1 MNQRSLNLPETW
13 VVRDATFVRIWAAI
27 FATSVATFLLL
38 MTLSAAVFTQTHS
51 PVFANGIV
59 LTQWVPAVLALPLI
73 KSLASR
79 YEGRSLLIAAE
90 VGSALSL
97 LVTVWLLNDLY
108 PLLGLLVVKGTFDNL
123 SKVARPIAVKRL
135 FTGAALDRAASYYNT
150 AMLIGGGVGALAGA
164 LFLARLSSQQVI
176 ALSIALH
183 LISACIYATVA
194 KTRQPAADQSGK
206 SRAANE
212 RVDPDAQ
219 SALVYFIAA
228 VALFQGYHNIA
239 RSVFAVD
246 QLGMPASGIA
256 LLQAVT
262 NIAYVAGALAAAR
275 INVTG
280 GRYRIIGPLSHCS
293 ALATLIPLISIT
305 RPAFGVPM
313 YAVFAF
319 GFEAAYC
326 VHMRFVI
333 TSVPSASMPRI
344 MANANAWAL
353 GLMLAVSLGGSY
365 LVSKIGFVPVT
376 VIVVII
382 AVLVPLFARLRRAA
396 FANQAGFLEKEMG

>member
-27 FATSVATFLLL
+27 FASTVATFLLL

-51 PVFANGIV
+51 PVFSNGIV

-73 KSLASR
+73 RSLASR
-79 YEGRSLLIAAE
+79 YDGRSLLIAAE

-97 LVTVWLLNDLY
+97 LVAMRLLNDLY
-108 PLLGLLVVKGTFDNL
+108 PLLGILVVKGTFDNL
-123 SKVARPIAVKRL
+123 SKVARPVAVKRL
-135 FTGAALDRAASYYNT
+135 FTGATLDRAASYYNT
-150 AMLIGGGVGALAGA
+150 AMLFGGGVGALAGA
-164 LFLARLSSQQVI
+164 LFLPRLSSQQVI

-183 LISACIYATVA
+183 LISACSYATVA
-194 KTRQPAADQSGK
+194 KARQPADQSGK
-206 SRAANE
+206 SRAVNE
-212 RVDPDAQ
+212 RADPDAQ

-262 NIAYVAGALAAAR
+262 NIAYVVGALAAAR
-275 INVTG
+275 IGVAG
-280 GRYRIIGPLSHCS
+280 GRYRTIGPLSHCI
-293 ALATLIPLISIT
+293 ALATLIPLIFIT

-326 VHMRFVI
+326 VHMRFVL

-365 LVSKIGFVPVT
+365 LVSEIGFAPVT
-376 VIVVII
+376 LMVIVV
-382 AVLVPLFARLRRAA
+382 AALVPLFARFRRAA
-396 FANQAGFLEKEMG
+396 FGNQAGFLEKEVG

>member
-27 FATSVATFLLL
+27 FSSSVATFLLL

-51 PVFANGIV
+51 PVFSNGIV

-79 YEGRSLLIAAE
+79 YDGRALLIAAE

-97 LVTVWLLNDLY
+97 LITMRLLNDLY
-108 PLLGLLVVKGTFDNL
+108 PLLGILVVKGTFDNL
-123 SKVARPIAVKRL
+123 SKVARPVAVKRL
-135 FTGAALDRAASYYNT
+135 FAGAALDRAASYYNT
-150 AMLIGGGVGALAGA
+150 AMLVGGGVGALAGA

-183 LISACIYATVA
+183 LISACSYATIA
-194 KTRQPAADQSGK
+194 KARQPADQSGK
-206 SRAANE
+206 SHAVSERAE
-212 RVDPDAQ
+212 PDAQ

-262 NIAYVAGALAAAR
+262 NIAYVVGALAAAR
-275 INVTG
+275 IDVAG
-280 GRYRIIGPLSHCS
+280 GRYRTIGPLAHGI
-293 ALATLIPLISIT
+293 ALATLIPLIFIT

-365 LVSKIGFVPVT
+365 LVSEIGFAPVT
-376 VIVVII
+376 LIVIVI
-382 AVLVPLFARLRRAA
+382 AALVPQLARFRRAA
-396 FANQAGFLEKEMG
+396 FANRAGFLEKEVG